1 MMDTLEAR
9 HRENKRH
16 PLYDYAVLA
25 CSFLLLLAAMVSTLS
40 GRSNA
45 SFVNPVARFLS
56 SISFLVSLY
65 VPQSVLSLL
74 GMNFRRQVMARYA
87 ALSVGVCG
95 FGLAVG
101 MTSIFDRAGQVNWLI
116 VGLPTSYILIVLS
129 TIMFAGSKRSRES
142 QSESAKLH

>member
-1 MMDTLEAR
+1 MDALKAR
-9 HRENKRH
+9 HRENKRY

-25 CSFLLLLAAMVSTLS
+25 CSLLLLLATMVSMLS
-40 GRSNA
+40 GRFNT
-45 SFVNPVARFLS
+45 SFVNPVAHFLFG
-56 SISFLVSLY
+56 ISFLASLY

-74 GMNFRRQVMARYA
+74 GMNFRRPVMARYA
-87 ALSVGVCG
+87 ALGVGVCG

-129 TIMFAGSKRSRES
+129 T
-142 QSESAKLH
+142 